1 MKQFVVT
8 VLLAGLLAPAAGMA
22 QEGYRCV
29 VVCNPSRVYCVP
41 NGSQLPPII
50 SICKPYQVGAS
61 TETSLLTTPS
71 EAAATAPQ
79 SACSAQS
86 VFNEETQ
93 TNEWQMVCD

>member
-8 VLLAGLLAPAAGMA
+8 VLLAGLLAPASGMA

-29 VVCNPSRVYCVP
+29 IVCNPPRVYCVP

-50 SICKPYQVGAS
+50 NICKPYQVS
-61 TETSLLTTPS
+61 SETSLLSAPS
-71 EAAATAPQ
+71 DAATAPQ

-93 TNEWQMVCD
+93 TTEWQMVCD

>member
-8 VLLAGLLAPAAGMA
+8 VLLAGLLAPAAATA

-29 VVCNPSRVYCVP
+29 LVCNPPRVYCVP

-61 TETSLLTTPS
+61 TENSVLTAPS
-71 EAAATAPQ
+71 QAAATTPP

-86 VFNEETQ
+86 YFNEETQ
-93 TNEWQMVCD
+93 SYEWQMACD